1 MTLASLGLAYFR
13 RRPLLIFSAVAIAL
27 GVAVLF
33 AVLAVM
39 NGFLAELQASIR
51 SISGDAVIE
60 AARARGG
67 EYRPFEAYE
76 EAVDEV
82 DGIRAL
88 EPRLNWYGLIGRRG
102 AAALSDPRSTDLSGM
117 LLVGVNQGFDGFETG
132 QDARG
137 RPILPMRLGVGA
149 AERLGLEIG
158 DILGVITFVQ
168 NDRPGGRSTPQLLQ
182 MSCRLV
188 ETVKTGRY
196 DQDLDRAELPR
207 TALAEFLGSE
217 TGFTE
222 ILIRTEDAVDPELVA
237 EEVENALQLA
247 GYTHPGF
254 GCTFSWRDRGGNL
267 LRAVERAGL
276 LPASDC
282 RRGNCLS
289 CAARV
294 LDGAP
299 YSLQMKR
306 DATSL
311 CGEAHDDGVVLLCSA
326 HAVGPGLRL
335 QLGADG
341 DAWEMQYRDRFD
353 KKWEPP
359 EPPEPPSSFM
369 WPPA

>member
-1 MTLASLGLAYFR
+1 MKSPSFDVRTC
-13 RRPLLIFSAVAIAL
+13 
-27 GVAVLF
+27 
-33 AVLAVM
+33 
-39 NGFLAELQASIR
+39 
-51 SISGDAVIE
+51 
-60 AARARGG
+60 
-67 EYRPFEAYE
+67 
-76 EAVDEV
+76 
-82 DGIRAL
+82 
-88 EPRLNWYGLIGRRG
+88 
-102 AAALSDPRSTDLSGM
+102 AAAFAAAAFATTMLSAILSAG
-117 LLVGVNQGFDGFETG
+117 
-132 QDARG
+132 
-137 RPILPMRLGVGA
+137 
-149 AERLGLEIG
+149 
-158 DILGVITFVQ
+158 
-168 NDRPGGRSTPQLLQ
+168 
-182 MSCRLV
+182 
-188 ETVKTGRY
+188 
-196 DQDLDRAELPR
+196 
-207 TALAEFLGSE
+207 
-217 TGFTE
+217 
-222 ILIRTEDAVDPELVA
+222 
-237 EEVENALQLA
+237 ALQSGPRVGHPRMDMPLRRA
-247 GYTHPGF
+247 SESDATWAVEVTTPLGDTHTLEVPE
-254 GCTFSWRDRGGNL
+254 RHNL

-353 KKWEPP
+353 NAWEPP

>member
-1 MTLASLGLAYFR
+1 ML
-13 RRPLLIFSAVAIAL
+13 SAI
-27 GVAVLF
+27 
-33 AVLAVM
+33 
-39 NGFLAELQASIR
+39 
-51 SISGDAVIE
+51 
-60 AARARGG
+60 
-67 EYRPFEAYE
+67 
-76 EAVDEV
+76 
-82 DGIRAL
+82 
-88 EPRLNWYGLIGRRG
+88 
-102 AAALSDPRSTDLSGM
+102 LSAG
-117 LLVGVNQGFDGFETG
+117 
-132 QDARG
+132 
-137 RPILPMRLGVGA
+137 
-149 AERLGLEIG
+149 
-158 DILGVITFVQ
+158 
-168 NDRPGGRSTPQLLQ
+168 
-182 MSCRLV
+182 
-188 ETVKTGRY
+188 
-196 DQDLDRAELPR
+196 
-207 TALAEFLGSE
+207 
-217 TGFTE
+217 
-222 ILIRTEDAVDPELVA
+222 
-237 EEVENALQLA
+237 ALQSGPRVGHPRMDMPLRRA
-247 GYTHPGF
+247 SESDATWAVEVTTPLGDTHTLEVPE
-254 GCTFSWRDRGGNL
+254 RHNL

>member
-1 MTLASLGLAYFR
+1 MRAKRTARSCNQMNSWRASNPRPSPRTQGEASL
-13 RRPLLIFSAVAIAL
+13 V
-27 GVAVLF
+27 
-33 AVLAVM
+33 
-39 NGFLAELQASIR
+39 
-51 SISGDAVIE
+51 
-60 AARARGG
+60 
-67 EYRPFEAYE
+67 
-76 EAVDEV
+76 
-82 DGIRAL
+82 
-88 EPRLNWYGLIGRRG
+88 
-102 AAALSDPRSTDLSGM
+102 
-117 LLVGVNQGFDGFETG
+117 
-132 QDARG
+132 
-137 RPILPMRLGVGA
+137 
-149 AERLGLEIG
+149 
-158 DILGVITFVQ
+158 
-168 NDRPGGRSTPQLLQ
+168 
-182 MSCRLV
+182 
-188 ETVKTGRY
+188 
-196 DQDLDRAELPR
+196 
-207 TALAEFLGSE
+207 
-217 TGFTE
+217 
-222 ILIRTEDAVDPELVA
+222 
-237 EEVENALQLA
+237 
-247 GYTHPGF
+247 
-254 GCTFSWRDRGGNL
+254 
-267 LRAVERAGL
+267 RAVERAGL